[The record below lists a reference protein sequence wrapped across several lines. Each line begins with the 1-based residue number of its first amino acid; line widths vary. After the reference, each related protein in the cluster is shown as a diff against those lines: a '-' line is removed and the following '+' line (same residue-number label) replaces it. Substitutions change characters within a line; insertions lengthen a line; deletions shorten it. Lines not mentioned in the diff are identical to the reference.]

1 MRALDLTAVTGAALI
16 ALAACSTADKTL
28 GGGGAT
34 SGAGGGQGGLGASTT
49 SSGQGGM
56 SASTSA
62 SSGQGGMSAS
72 TTASS
77 GQGGAGTST
86 AGGGKGGMSAGG
98 AGGVGGAGAGGG
110 QGGLGGGDAGP
121 SVCMNGETCT
131 VDLRLCPPSEE
142 AASWQGRSS
151 LQGTLELASYTT
163 HFGWVC
169 QVSTGGILQAWPV
182 LPVPG
187 WWCGT
192 VIPACVCS
200 PADNCK

>member
-16 ALAACSTADKTL
+16 ALAACSAGNKTL

-34 SGAGGGQGGLGASTT
+34 SGSGGGQGGMGATTTSTTSGGQGGMGTSTASTGLGGMGASTTSTASSGQGGMGATTT

-56 SASTSA
+56 ST
-62 SSGQGGMSAS
+62 
-72 TTASS
+72 
-77 GQGGAGTST
+77 
-86 AGGGKGGMSAGG
+86 GG
-98 AGGVGGAGAGGG
+98 AGGAAGG

-121 SVCMNGETCT
+121 AVCMNGETCT
-131 VDLRLCPPSEE
+131 VDLRLCPPCEE

-182 LPVPG
+182 MPVPG

-200 PADNCK
+200 PSDNCK